1 MAWIGDPSGTY
12 PWLSMDSRYWT
23 LRLHFPRFPR
33 FLCCFPCLFANRF
46 LLCGQHQPR
55 EEKKRGGIMCS
66 SVFQWICYSQHQ
78 LYSMCTYHRRR
89 IEQYDSMMS
98 MIVTQAL
105 PFSIASLLLS
115 SVTGCKKGRK
125 KNFPRRES
133 NPDRQGESLLS

>member
-33 FLCCFPCLFANRF
+33 FLCCFPCLFANRL

-55 EEKKRGGIMCS
+55 EEKKRGGIMCD

-78 LYSMCTYHRRR
+78 LYSMYTYHRRR
-89 IEQYDSMMS
+89 IEQYNSMMS

-105 PFSIASLLLS
+105 PFSIASPLLS
-115 SVTGCKKGRK
+115 SVTGCKK
-125 KNFPRRES
+125 REEKELPTPGIEPGS
-133 NPDRQGESLLS
+133 AG